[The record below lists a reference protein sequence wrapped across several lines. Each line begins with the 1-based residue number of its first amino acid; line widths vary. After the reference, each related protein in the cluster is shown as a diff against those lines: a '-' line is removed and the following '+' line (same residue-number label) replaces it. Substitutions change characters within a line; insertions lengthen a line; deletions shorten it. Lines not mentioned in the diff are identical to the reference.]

1 MTVTNFCICGVE
13 VMIRKFF
20 AEMFLSSEEAFI
32 MKKFFVAVLL
42 AAVTAAAFPQAES
55 AMPVGRYKCMNCGV
69 VVETKY
75 DVNTNKIPAP
85 DKHGCKKS
93 PNGEHN
99 WRALGVKMR

>member
-1 MTVTNFCICGVE
+1 
-13 VMIRKFF
+13 
-20 AEMFLSSEEAFI
+20 
-32 MKKFFVAVLL
+32 MKKFLL
-42 AAVTAAAFPQAES
+42 AVFLAAGILATAAFPQAES
-55 AMPVGRYKCMNCGV
+55 AMPVGRYKCMNCGA